1 MLKTRFSASLPFP
14 AALFPRGLHPK
25 GADAYKAR
33 RPPAAPLYNIHAM
46 QSQSVSALPELS
58 VVVPVKD
65 EAENVRPL
73 IDEIVAAL
81 RGKESFEIVYVDDGS
96 KDATPSIL
104 ETAKAE
110 VPELRVVRHEKNA
123 GQSAGVRTG
132 VKSARG
138 TLVATLDGDGQNDPA
153 DIPKLLAAYRAGG
166 VKLVGGQ
173 RVKRQDSKAKLW
185 ASKWANRIRGWLL
198 QDDTRDTGC
207 GLKLFE
213 RQAFLDLPYFD
224 HLHRFL
230 PALMKRDGHRLAMVD
245 VGHRARTRGASK
257 YGVLDRALVSIRDIM
272 GVMWLIKRRR
282 LPGSVTEV

>member
-1 MLKTRFSASLPFP
+1 
-14 AALFPRGLHPK
+14 
-25 GADAYKAR
+25 
-33 RPPAAPLYNIHAM
+33 M
-46 QSQSVSALPELS
+46 QSQSVSASPELS

-81 RGKESFEIVYVDDGS
+81 RGRESFEIVYVDDGS
-96 KDATPSIL
+96 KDATPQIL
-104 ETAKAE
+104 QTAKAE
-110 VPELRVVRHEKNA
+110 IPELRVVRHETNA

-132 VKSARG
+132 VKAARG
-138 TLVATLDGDGQNDPA
+138 MLVATLDGDGQNNPA
-153 DIPKLLAAYRAGG
+153 DIPNLLAAYRKGG

-173 RVKRQDSKAKLW
+173 RVKRQDSRAKLI
-185 ASKWANRIRGWLL
+185 ASRWANSFRGWLL
-198 QDDTRDTGC
+198 QDNTRDTGC

-224 HLHRFL
+224 HIHRFL
-230 PALMKRDGHRLAMVD
+230 PALMKREGYAIALVD
-245 VGHRARTRGASK
+245 VGHRARTRGTSK
-257 YGVLDRALVSIRDIM
+257 YGVLDRLLVSIRDIM

>member
-1 MLKTRFSASLPFP
+1 MTSDS
-14 AALFPRGLHPK
+14 G
-25 GADAYKAR
+25 
-33 RPPAAPLYNIHAM
+33 AAP
-46 QSQSVSALPELS
+46 ELT

-81 RGKESFEIVYVDDGS
+81 RGRLPFEIVYVDDGS
-96 KDATPSIL
+96 KDAT
-104 ETAKAE
+104 AE
-110 VPELRVVRHEKNA
+110 VLATARAEIPELRVVRHERNS

-132 VKSARG
+132 VRWARAP
-138 TLVATLDGDGQNDPA
+138 LVVTLDGDGQNDPA
-153 DIPKLLAAYRAGG
+153 DIPRLLDVYRAAKPEEK

-173 RVKRQDSKAKLW
+173 RLKRQDTWAKRT
-185 ASKWANRIRGWLL
+185 ASRWANGIRGWLL
-198 QDDTRDTGC
+198 DDDTRDTGC

-230 PALMKRDGHRLAMVD
+230 PALIKRDGNAIRMVD
-245 VGHRARTRGASK
+245 VSHRARTRGSSK
-257 YGVLDRALVSIRDIM
+257 YGVIDRALVSVRDLM

-282 LPGSVTEV
+282 LPGDVKEV